1 MRNRAAVVC
10 CGLLSIID
18 DGLFEVGIVCRRVD
32 KIERGWMI
40 VRVDVIV
47 HVHTHTTRSVGVCM
61 GSKNDAT
68 TSRGQRS
75 SPA

>member
-32 KIERGWMI
+32 KIERGWI
-40 VRVDVIV
+40 VRVDVDRA
-47 HVHTHTTRSVGVCM
+47 RSHSHHKVGVWACV
-61 GSKNDAT
+61 GK
-68 TSRGQRS
+68 QE
-75 SPA
+75 